1 MNTELDLKS
10 LRARRAKMGARIGK
24 RGEQVLRYLGII
36 LVAGSSAGFVA
47 GFSRASWLS
56 LGVGLLASV
65 VSFWHRYDL
74 AALKVRSAPKQLDDI
89 LAGDLLAELKAPL
102 TPETLWLAATRTN
115 AGRFVVNKV
124 FIHPDD
130 VAALLSK
137 NEEAAGAIWQAA
149 LQLRGNSTKELHGG
163 TVAAVVLSSLP
174 ETKAFLAHYNLRPE
188 DVLEVH
194 SWVNRLLSYID
205 QPKPYFGGIGRD
217 WATGFTPTLEHF
229 SHNLSLSIEA
239 GGGYFHTL
247 AHGDLMDTIVHGL
260 SQGSGS
266 VALIG
271 DVGTGKTSLVY
282 GLAERL
288 LTGQDKSLEHYQVVG
303 LNASMILSTDKRQL
317 EGLML
322 TLFNEAV
329 KAGNIIL
336 FLDDAELFFG
346 DGLGAFNM
354 TQILLPVLQSRKLKV
369 IAAFTPHDYQ
379 KLRASSQAV
388 ADSFATVSVKEP
400 DQPTTMNILEDSA
413 LSLEGKSK
421 LLVTYDAVREAYRLS
436 GQYMSDRAYPGKAI
450 DLLEHAAPYATD
462 KVMLAKS
469 VQAAVEKTLGVKAG
483 TAQGAEADT
492 LLQLEDRIHER
503 MINQVQAVNA
513 VAAAL
518 RRVRAGVASPN
529 RPAGSFLFLGPTGV
543 GKTELARSLAAV
555 YFGDAHQMIRL
566 DMTEYQQPSDVSRL
580 LSDASGAAN
589 SLILSI
595 RKQPFS
601 VVLLDEVEKAHPDV
615 LNLLLQLLDE
625 GQLTD
630 SGGRPASFKESI
642 IIATS
647 NAGATDIINQLGQ
660 GSSLENFQRPLIDK
674 LIQSGQFKPEL
685 VNRFDEVVLFRPLN
699 ESELMQVARLML
711 QEVNKNLSNKNISLE
726 LTEAAMK
733 AIVQAGYD
741 PQFGARPMRRVIQ
754 QAVEDVVATKILQGQ
769 AQAGTLLRLD
779 VTDLKLPAKQG

>member
-1 MNTELDLKS
+1 MKAELNLKS
-10 LRARRAKMGARIGK
+10 LRSRRARMSARIGK
-24 RGEQVLRYLGII
+24 RGEQALRYTSFV
-36 LVAGSSAGFVA
+36 LVVGAGAGFVT
-47 GFSRASWLS
+47 GYGRLSWLA
-56 LGVGLLASV
+56 LGVGLLASTI
-65 VSFWHRYDL
+65 SFWHRYDL
-74 AALKVRSAPKQLDDI
+74 DTLKVQSGDQLDDI
-89 LAGDLLAELKAPL
+89 LAGDLLAGLKAPV
-102 TPETLWLAATRTN
+102 TPETLWLAATRTV
-115 AGRFVVNKV
+115 AGAFVCNRL

-130 VAALLSK
+130 VAALLGK
-137 NEEAAGAIWQAA
+137 DEKGIGVIWQAA
-149 LQLRGNSTKELHGG
+149 LKLHGQSKGVLHGG
-163 TVAAVVLSSLP
+163 TVAAAIMSSLP
-174 ETKAFLAHYNLRPE
+174 ETTAFLSHFNLKPE

-194 SWVNRLLSYID
+194 AWVDRLLVYLD

-229 SHNLSLSIEA
+229 SQNISLSIQA
-239 GGGYFHTL
+239 HGGHFHTQ

-260 SQGSGS
+260 SQGPGS
-266 VALIG
+266 VALTG
-271 DVGTGKTSLVY
+271 ELGTGKTSLVY

-288 LTGQDKSLEHYQVVG
+288 LTGKDKELEHYQVVS
-303 LNASMILSTDKRQL
+303 LNASLILSTDKRQL
-317 EGLML
+317 EGLVL
-322 TLFNEAV
+322 TLFGEAV

-336 FLDDAELFFG
+336 FLDDAELFFS

-354 TQILLPVLQSRKLKV
+354 TQILLPVLQSRRLKV
-369 IAAFTPHDYQ
+369 VAAFTPHEYQ
-379 KLRASSQAV
+379 KLKANSQAV
-388 ADSFATVSVKEP
+388 AESFTSVSVKEP
-400 DQPTTMNILEDSA
+400 DQATTMNILEDSA
-413 LSLEGKSK
+413 LTLEARSK

-450 DLLEHAAPYATD
+450 DLMEQAAPYATD
-462 KVMLAKS
+462 KVLLATS
-469 VQAAVEKTLGVKAG
+469 IQAAVEKTMGVKAG
-483 TAQGAEADT
+483 AAQGAEASV
-492 LLQLEDRIHER
+492 LLSLEDKIHER

-513 VAAAL
+513 IASAL

-580 LSDASGAAN
+580 LSDASGSSN

-601 VVLLDEVEKAHPDV
+601 VILLDEVEKAHPDV

-630 SGGRPASFKESI
+630 SGGRPASFKEAI

-647 NAGATDIINQLGQ
+647 NAGATDIIDQLNK
-660 GSSLENFQRPLIDK
+660 GSKLEDFQRPLVDK

-685 VNRFDEVVLFRPLN
+685 INRFDEVVLFRPLN
-699 ESELMQVARLML
+699 EDELMKVAELML
-711 QEVNKNLSNKNISLE
+711 KEVNKNLSNKNISVE
-726 LTEAAMK
+726 LTEEAMK
-733 AIVQAGYD
+733 AIVKAGYD

-769 AQAGTLLRLD
+769 AQAGTALKLD
-779 VTDLKLPAKQG
+779 LQDLKLPQK